1 MSMNRASLIV
11 ASLATTLLLSGC
23 GRSGPDYTPIG
34 DGLKAIAISLV
45 AFGVV
50 GALADLIR
58 AGEKPPD
65 KSTKSRPRRTRGNKP
80 KGGGA

>member
-1 MSMNRASLIV
+1 MKSISIPSVV
-11 ASLATTLLLSGC
+11 ALLSMAFTGC
-23 GRSGPDYTPIG
+23 GESGPNYEPIG
-34 DGLKAIAISLV
+34 EGLKAIAISLV

-65 KSTKSRPRRTRGNKP
+65 QPTPPRPRRTRGHKP
-80 KGGGA
+80 EGGGA